1 MSNDALAVQ
10 PKPTLKERASDEFR
24 RYLVIFL
31 YLWVVFGLLSI
42 HKSIVLSQHHLDTEE
57 HAFAIINAF
66 VFAKVLLVGEHF
78 KLGTRFAKKP
88 LIYPILYKSF
98 VFSLVLIGFHVIEAV
113 GVGLWHGHTLAES
126 LPPFLGWNPRG
137 LLAVGIMC
145 FVLLLPFFG
154 FRVIAQ
160 VIGRDEMKALLL
172 HHRDSDPKLNC
183 SSAPIRD
190 TAASPRQT
198 APSSSRA

>member
-1 MSNDALAVQ
+1 MANETSTVEQ
-10 PKPTLKERASDEFR
+10 QPTLKERAFEEFKR
-24 RYLVIFL
+24 FVVIFL

-42 HKSIVLSQHHLDTEE
+42 HKSIVLSQQHLDTGE

-66 VFAKVLLVGEHF
+66 VFAKVLLVGEQL
-78 KLGTRFAKKP
+78 KLGLRFAKKP

-113 GVGLWHGHTLAES
+113 AVGLWHGYTIAES
-126 LPPFLGWNPRG
+126 IPPFLGWNPRG
-137 LLAVGIMC
+137 LLAVGVVC

-160 VIGRDEMKALLL
+160 VIGRRELRALILQP
-172 HHRDSDPKLNC
+172 RDRDPRLV
-183 SSAPIRD
+183 
-190 TAASPRQT
+190 
-198 APSSSRA
+198 